1 MLLTSW
7 LSAFKTLGSW
17 NRPVRRA
24 RKVNLASG
32 LMEHLEDRCLL
43 SSFYVALSGD
53 DANDGSAGT
62 PYRTVQKAIDAAA
75 AANDGDDFVKVA
87 AGTYNT
93 LADIGWTVADST
105 NITNLSITGGWDPTF
120 STSTPLST
128 IWAPGAYLNAPTT
141 GSQGDINLI
150 DANTTIDNFYF
161 AFDGDGVGGTGGTR
175 ISGGLVVQNTGITI
189 SNNAIEVGSKAAAP
203 TSPRSTGIQTSGAD
217 TSNLLIS
224 GNTFTAEGVIQAQGI
239 FLNPGVGTNTQITG
253 NTFSGSRFAG
263 VVTIKERGDVAVTNN
278 VFTSV
283 TGFQTIDVRTANSAT
298 PITNLSITG
307 NTLDGGG
314 TGLGIHI
321 GDGTGTQA
329 ITGFVISNNVITN
342 HGATGYG
349 IYIGPGT
356 TQAGAISGTISFNSI
371 TEVGTGINLTTLGA
385 GSDTIDA
392 SRNWWGDVSGP
403 TLAANAGGLGSKIT
417 GTPSIKF
424 APWLIYSPDT
434 NPAVAGVQLPT
445 TVTVTP
451 GSDTSAADN
460 DFTRLQNAIGAAT
473 TGQTIDIK
481 GLYNWNSTNSGAAY
495 LASLN
500 TSALGD
506 IRGLALPGGADNL
519 TITSSDSSAHI
530 IGQGDLLDGNYDSFL
545 FNAGGTVAVN
555 ANLTV
560 EKLNIDD
567 FENAVAFDWD
577 GAVGPI
583 NGTKI
588 QNNQITIGGDNEGTQ
603 NIAFYFTA
611 GTNQHIT
618 GNTVTF
624 QADGALGTAGRSYG
638 FQNDTIG
645 GTAYDGLLIDS
656 NTFQIAGTAN
666 GEIVTGVRENSHND
680 DNASDIS
687 ITQNQFLGI
696 QGVRDFDRGLMLT
709 SQTTG
714 LIVDGNIFTDV
725 DDVFFARDAGGG
737 TDPGDRFT
745 FTNNVLTRVG
755 GADGIFLRNVTT
767 DATPTHVVVNWNINN
782 TVDGFTSVRG
792 LNELSVNAAATSR
805 PLTGASDLNSVNA
818 IGAKAAVYVDDNSV
832 GAARFSDPDGIGT
845 GVGPIAFGFNA
856 FGTITAGIA
865 AVDLGGTVNVSAG
878 TYKENPTVNRAMTI
892 SGPNTGIS
900 GAGARGAEAHVIT
913 NSTSGFQN
921 AVFTVTVNNVTVQG
935 LEIDGNDPLVTNF
948 TLTSGADTNASYAVL
963 TTTNS
968 VTGGLIVRDNIAE
981 NVFIGVRG
989 DGPSQNNLIDSNW
1002 FHDVGIFDFG
1012 YGVTLRNNFYADIT
1026 NNLMTKT
1033 HLGIHTNNM
1042 SAAGGPAAWNVTGNE
1057 FHTYAGGIWDNQQ
1070 YSSATPM
1077 TIDNDQFFAEAGALT
1092 NNFGIQLVGL
1102 QTNGGVKITNTTITG
1117 TDYGI
1122 IAWADSPTN
1131 TVTLGSTVSIVNTKV
1146 GVYATNNLAFN
1157 AVGTTVF
1164 GVTGGP
1170 TNLILDGVSITGST
1184 QQAVSVF
1191 GQTSGGA
1198 VNVTVQSDTELSGSA
1213 SATDT
1218 GILVSGSKAT
1228 ATIQN
1233 NDASIHGFNIGI
1245 DVDAGAATITNNH
1258 IYDNT
1263 TGIRFTSGG
1272 NGSVTANNF
1281 DGLVDNGT
1289 DLRLDATAGTVAIG
1303 AGNIFAGDS
1312 LFIDNR
1318 TGQAYDLTAYTS
1330 TNWEGLIDPFLI
1342 EDKIV
1347 HAPDTGTTGLIRVI
1361 AGHVYVTSPGTGPT
1375 DESIQAAIN
1384 AASSGDTIN
1393 VASGTFV
1400 GNLIVDKSLNL
1411 VGPNAAIDPN
1421 TGTRAGEAILLPGVT
1436 ETSVQLSTSGVIVR
1450 VGTGAGHVDVTVS
1463 GFTIDGHN
1471 GALSGG
1477 RTLNGVEVNT
1487 GAGIANS
1494 IGSFDTNPGGYD
1506 ATLNVQ
1512 NNIIQNLER
1521 YGVLVDGVNSPGF
1534 AAAGNDISHNKID
1547 NLPSGNNFGGDR
1559 GRAMAFEVN
1568 VYGTVSYNVVTRVNV
1583 GWQDD
1588 NYTVASPGAG
1598 TLVDHNTISTY
1609 HRGVFH
1615 NLAYAAASDITI
1627 SNNTIS
1633 VETSG
1638 DFPATTTNFGIE
1650 LASIG
1655 GTVGGSVTDNTISGM
1670 VYGILLWGTTTT
1682 GAVNVSGGTLTGN
1695 QYGILVTNQDPQFGP
1710 APSSQGTIS
1719 DVTIVNSTVAGI
1731 AIDSSANSG
1740 PVALSI
1746 GSGNSVTGG
1755 PVGLLVNGPDTEIV
1769 GDTLS
1774 DLELSGQSGNYITL
1788 EDGALDNETINATG
1802 VKFNGVLPADMSI
1815 AQKFATEAK
1824 IQDQYDDATLG
1835 LIQLTAGAYYVTPAT
1850 SPTATDNDYT
1860 RLANIMNVIADG
1872 DTVVLNGTFDWSE
1885 PNAAASW
1892 AKGNDGVAGGFDD
1905 YSLYVPN
1912 NVDDVTWTSAS
1923 LGAARIQGPGDLAAA
1938 NLEGVFV
1945 FDGTDSH
1952 GWTISNLEIF
1962 DFDLSIGM
1970 FFGGGPDEYAGTTIT
1985 NNHIR
1990 VPADL
1995 NTTVAPDDVNQ
2006 NIAIHY
2012 SFGTDQTISNNIID
2026 IDGSGVSDGANLSSS
2041 VAMQSNSGGATSYDG
2056 LLIDNNTVN
2065 VTGTLNAQQ
2074 ASFRGIWENG
2084 NSSLSDITVSNNHFN
2099 NLTGSNGAT
2108 NLMRAFIITS
2118 HSSSGT
2124 TVLYSD
2130 NTVSRANV
2138 GFQWLSGGNFAGNEA
2153 VLLNNNTTTG
2163 TQTSVQIQSNG
2174 SAVLTGNT
2182 FDGIGGTSIGV
2193 DIAAGSLG
2201 TVNQNDISGTSIGV
2215 NNSGTLSA
2223 ASQNYIHDNIGDGI
2237 RLNVGTTFV
2246 GPIFNNDLSGNS
2258 GFAIN
2263 NLTGGAVN
2271 ASGNYYFFTTQ
2282 ATVAAKI
2289 NGIVDYSPWLN
2300 FSTDTEPLSA
2310 GFQGDFSSLSVSQS
2324 SPQLG
2329 ATGLIQEA
2337 VNLLAN
2343 GALTGTARTIKVDG
2357 GIYLDA
2363 ANLNVPLTMVLGG
2376 NVRVPGL
2383 DSIVGT
2389 IIDLQS
2395 NTLTLGAG
2403 NVDNTLAG
2411 NIQGSGG
2418 LVKQGSAILTLTGT
2432 DTYTGTTAVNTGT
2445 LQVDGSTTSPTSVF
2459 GTLTGSGT
2467 IAAAVSIE
2475 NGGGTVS
2482 PGGSG
2487 TAVLHT
2493 GALTVSIGATFT
2505 AQVNGRIAGTQADQI
2520 ATTGVVDITNATLD
2534 VSGTITSLI
2543 GQVITLID
2551 NGSGSA
2557 VVGEFN
2563 GLPEG
2568 STVNING
2575 VDFTLSYH
2583 GGTGNNDVTL
2593 TEPPLVV
2600 SIDDV
2605 SVSESAGNMVFNI
2618 SLDKP
2623 LDIDFTL
2630 DVTFQDGTAT
2640 GGGTDYTSTTQHIL
2654 ITAGATSAQVT
2665 VPVTNDGIVEGTED
2679 FTVHLSTAT
2688 DLGGRGIDFSDVG
2701 EGTITDDDLATVSI
2715 AKTFDGAEGVVPVN
2729 GQFTVSLTAVSST
2742 DTIVTYDISG
2752 TATPGAGND
2761 YSALSGSVT
2770 IPAGQ
2775 LNAVINVPVLN
2786 DTIVE
2791 GTESVIVTLTGF
2803 GAHDPQ
2809 ITLSAATSDTV
2820 NLTDD
2825 DTNTLQINSPTVTEG
2840 DAGTKTLTFIV
2851 TSPTAVAGGFTVA
2864 FNVAN
2869 VNTNGSDYTVVTSSP
2884 LSFTGTA
2891 GETHSITINVN
2902 GDTIVEGDET
2912 LSVTLSTVTPVAP
2925 VPASSI
2931 VTGAVGTG
2939 TITNDDSNTLTI
2951 SSPIMAEGNAG
2962 MTTMTFTVTSPTA
2975 VQGGFTVAFNV
2986 ANVSTDGADF
2996 TVVTSSPLTFTGAAG
3011 ETQTIIVNVNGDT
3024 IVEGDETF
3032 SVTLDTV
3039 TPVAPV
3045 QAASIVTGAVGT
3057 GTITNDDSDTLTIDS
3072 PIITEGDAGTTT
3084 MTFTVTSPN
3093 AVAGGF
3099 TVAFNV
3105 ANGTASASDYT
3116 LVTSSPLTFL
3126 GNAGET
3132 QSITINVTGDLIVEA
3147 NETLTVTLGTVTPVT
3162 PVAAASIVTS
3172 AIGTGTITDNDS
3184 ATVSVAKITDGAETN
3199 TPTNGKF
3206 TVTQSAVSSTDTIVS
3221 YSITGTA
3228 AAGSDYTSLSGTVT
3242 IPAGQ
3247 TSADIN
3253 VAVLTDNIVEATE
3266 TVIVTL
3272 TGISAGDPQ
3281 ITVNATPATVNI
3293 TDNDTATFTIDNVTV
3308 NEAAG
3313 TMVFTLATDK
3323 ALDIDVIINVT
3334 FSGGTATGGGTDYV
3348 STTQSITF
3356 LAGQLSKQVS
3366 VAITDDNIVEATE
3379 TFGATL
3385 STNAVLGGRSVNLSD
3400 TGTGTITD
3408 NDTAN
3413 FTINNV
3419 TVGEG
3424 AGTLVFDLVTDK
3436 ALDIDVTITVTFAD
3450 VTATGGGTDYTST
3463 TQQITFL
3470 AGQLSKQVSVAIS
3483 NDSLVEGTE
3492 SFTAALSSTTP
3503 LGGRVINVADTGTG
3517 TITDDD
3523 TATVTIAKI
3532 TDGTETPTNG
3542 KFTVTQSAVSTTDTI
3557 VTYSITGT
3565 ATAGSDYTTLTGTVT
3580 IPAGQ
3585 TTVDINVAVLTD
3597 NVVEA
3602 TETVIVTLT
3611 GISSGD
3617 PQISADATPA
3627 TVNITDNDTAT
3638 FTIDSVTVNEADGT
3652 LVFTLTTDKV
3662 LDTDVTID
3670 VTFGSGTA
3678 TGGGTD
3684 YASTTQSITFL
3695 AGQSSKQVSVAIT
3708 NDNIVEGT
3716 ETFAASLSTATPLNG
3731 RSVNLSDTGT
3741 GTITDNDTATF
3752 AINNVTVGEGDGTLV
3767 FDLVTD
3773 KALDID
3779 VTINV
3784 TFTDVSA
3791 TGGGTDYT
3799 STTQQITF
3807 LAGQTSK
3814 QVSVVIN
3821 DDNLLEGTETF
3832 TAALSS
3838 TTPLGGRVIDVSDT
3852 GTGTITDNDTA
3863 TVSIAKVTDG
3873 TESNSPT
3880 NGKFSVTL
3888 SAPSS
3893 TDTVVNYTVTGT
3905 ATSGTDYTALTGSV
3919 TIPAGQTTA
3928 DIDVAVLND
3937 GDVEDLE
3944 TVIVTLDGL
3953 GAHDSDI
3960 TLDAN
3965 PTATVSISDD
3975 DQLVITSVP
3984 SASVPENTLTS
3995 TVVLNVDADPVAGH
4009 SLTYS
4014 LSGPDAARFNIN
4026 PVTGEITF
4034 VSSPNFEAPADAGA
4048 DNVYNVTV
4056 SVTTDITPTRTTSQD
4071 LTITVTPVN
4080 DVIPVFNNAS
4090 PTFLIPENSQVG
4102 TVVGTASATDGD
4114 LPAQSLTYS
4123 IVSGNASGAFA
4134 INPTT
4139 GQITVADATP
4149 LDFEVTP
4156 SFSLQIRVT
4165 DNGSPT
4171 PLTADA
4177 TVEIN
4182 LGDVGE
4188 EPTITLP
4195 STPAT
4200 YTLHSDPLVVA
4211 PSATFDL
4218 NGITNPNFS
4227 GAKLTVSI
4235 TAGRDKKDR
4244 LAIIKKGADAND
4256 IHLKGKKVLA
4266 GDVQIGTVAGGK
4278 GNKTPNLV
4286 VTLNSSATQAI
4297 VERLMERV
4305 TFQAKGGS
4313 GITRTVSML
4322 VTNVSGVNS
4331 TIGTRN
4337 INVN

>member
-7 LSAFKTLGSW
+7 LSAFKTLGAW

-24 RKVNLASG
+24 RKMNLASG

-43 SSFYVALSGD
+43 SSFYVSTTGD
-53 DANDGSAGT
+53 DSNDGSAAT
-62 PYRTVQKAIDAAA
+62 PYRTVQKAIDAANA
-75 AANDGDDFVKVA
+75 ASDGDDFVKVA

-93 LADIGWTVADST
+93 LADIGWTVVDST
-105 NITNLSITGGWDPTF
+105 NITNLSITGGWDSSFT
-120 STSTPLST
+120 TRTPLST
-128 IWAPGAYLNAPTT
+128 IWAPGAYAGAPAS
-141 GSQGDINLI
+141 GAQGDINLV
-150 DANTTIDNFYF
+150 DANTTIDGFYF

-175 ISGGLVVQNTGITI
+175 ISGGIVVQNTGITI
-189 SNNAIEVGSKAAAP
+189 SNNTVEVGSKNVSGGA
-203 TSPRSTGIQTSGAD
+203 RSTGIQTSGSD

-224 GNTFTAEGVIQAQGI
+224 GNTFTEEGLIQGQGI
-239 FLNPGVGTNTQITG
+239 FLNPGVGTNTQIIG
-253 NTFSGSRFAG
+253 NTFSGSKFATIL
-263 VVTIKERGDVAVTNN
+263 VVKERGDVSIANN
-278 VFTSV
+278 VFTAA

-307 NTLDGGG
+307 NTIDGGG
-314 TGLGIHI
+314 MGLGIHI

-329 ITGFVISNNVITN
+329 ITGFVISNNIITN
-342 HGATGYG
+342 HGTGNG
-349 IYIGPGT
+349 IFIGPGT
-356 TQAGAISGTISFNSI
+356 TQAGAISGTISYNSI
-371 TEVGTGINLTTLGA
+371 TEAAGTGIGLTTLGA

-403 TLAANAGGLGSKIT
+403 TLTANSGGLGSTIT

-434 NPAVAGVQLPT
+434 NPALAGVQLPT

-495 LASLN
+495 LASTN
-500 TSALGD
+500 TSDAGD
-506 IRGLALPGGADNL
+506 IRGLVLPGGVDNL

-545 FNAGGTVAVN
+545 FNAGGTVPVN
-555 ANLTV
+555 VNLTV
-560 EKLNIDD
+560 EKLNIDN

-577 GAVGPI
+577 GAVGPFD
-583 NGTKI
+583 GTRI
-588 QNNQITIGGDNEGTQ
+588 QNNQVTIGGDNEGTQ
-603 NIAFYFTA
+603 NIAFYFTR
-611 GTNQHIT
+611 GINQHIT

-624 QADGALGTAGRSYG
+624 QADGILGTAGRSYG

-656 NTFQIAGTAN
+656 NIFQIAATAN

-709 SQTTG
+709 SQSTG
-714 LIVDGNIFTDV
+714 LIVDGNLFTDV
-725 DDVFFARDAGGG
+725 DDVFFARDASGG
-737 TDPGDRFT
+737 TDPGDQFT

-767 DATPTHVVVNWNINN
+767 DPTPTHVVVNWNINN
-782 TVDGFTSVRG
+782 TVDGFTGVRG

-818 IGAKAAVYVDDNSV
+818 IGAKTTVFVDDDS
-832 GAARFSDPDGIGT
+832 ASAPRFSDPDGIDS
-845 GVGPIAFGFNA
+845 GVGPAAAGFNA
-856 FGTITAGIA
+856 FSTLTAGVA
-865 AVDLGGTVNVSAG
+865 AVDAGGTVNVAAG
-878 TYKENPTVNRAMTI
+878 TYKENLTIGKSVTI
-892 SGPNTGIS
+892 SGPNTGIN
-900 GAGARGAEAHVIT
+900 GAGTRSAEAHVV
-913 NSTSGFQN
+913 SDATSSFQN
-921 AVFTVTVNNVTVQG
+921 AVFKVTANNVTIQG
-935 LEIDGNDPLVTNF
+935 LEIDGDDPLVTGFAN
-948 TLTSGADTNASYAVL
+948 TSGADTNTSYAVQAVG
-963 TTTNS
+963 
-968 VTGGLIVRDNIAE
+968 VTGGLAVRNNIAE

-989 DGPSQNNLIDSNW
+989 DGASQGNVIDSNW
-1002 FHDVGIFDFG
+1002 FHDIGVFDFG
-1012 YGVTLRNNFYADIT
+1012 YGVTLRTDFYADIT
-1026 NNLMTKT
+1026 NNLMTKV
-1033 HLGIHTNNM
+1033 HLGVHTNNM

-1077 TIDNDQFFAEAGALT
+1077 TIDNNQLFAEAGALAD
-1092 NNFGIQLVGL
+1092 NFGIQLVGL
-1102 QTNGGVKITNTTITG
+1102 QTNGGVTITNTTITG

-1131 TVTLGSTVSIVNTKV
+1131 TPTLGSTVSIVDTKV

-1164 GVTGGP
+1164 GVTAGP

-1184 QQAVSVF
+1184 LQAVSVF

-1198 VNVTVQSDTELSGSA
+1198 VNVTVQNDTELTGSA

-1228 ATIQN
+1228 ATIQD

-1245 DVDAGAATITNNH
+1245 DVDAAAATITNNH

-1263 TGIRFTSGG
+1263 TGIRFTNGG
-1272 NGSVTANNF
+1272 NGSVSANNF

-1289 DLRLDATAGTVAIG
+1289 DLRLDATAGTVNIG
-1303 AGNIFAGDS
+1303 TGNIFAGDS

-1318 TGQAYDLTAYTS
+1318 TGQAYDLTSYTS
-1330 TNWEGLIDPFLI
+1330 ANWEGLIDPFLI
-1342 EDKIV
+1342 EGKIV

-1361 AGHVYVTSPGTGPT
+1361 AGHVYVTSPGTGLT

-1421 TGTRAGEAILLPGVT
+1421 TGTRVGEAILLPGVT
-1436 ETSVQLSTSGVIVR
+1436 ETSVQGSTSGVIVR
-1450 VGTGAGHVDVTVS
+1450 VGTGSGHVDVTVS

-1471 GALSGG
+1471 AALSGG

-1521 YGVLVDGVNSPGF
+1521 YGVLVDGVNSPGL
-1534 AAAGNDISHNKID
+1534 AVTGNDISHNKID

-1588 NYTVASPGAG
+1588 NYTVPSPGAG

-1609 HRGVFH
+1609 HRGIFH
-1615 NLAYAAASDITI
+1615 NLAYLGASDITI

-1638 DFPATTTNFGIE
+1638 DFPATSSNFGIE

-1655 GTVGGSVTDNTISGM
+1655 GTVGASVTDNTISGM

-1682 GAVNVSGGTLTGN
+1682 GNVTVSGGTLTGN
-1695 QYGILVTNQDPQFGP
+1695 HYGILATNNDPQFGI
-1710 APSSQGTIS
+1710 APSAQGTIS
-1719 DVTIVNSTVAGI
+1719 DVTIVDSSVAGI
-1731 AIDSSANSG
+1731 AVDSSAAPNH
-1740 PVALSI
+1740 VALTI

-1769 GDTLS
+1769 GNTLN
-1774 DLELSGQSGNYITL
+1774 DLKLSGQSGNYITL
-1788 EDGALDNETINATG
+1788 EDGALDDEVINATG
-1802 VKFNGVLPADMSI
+1802 VKFDGLLPAAMTT

-1835 LIQLTAGAYYVTPAT
+1835 LIQITAGVYYVTPAT
-1850 SPTATDNDYT
+1850 SPTANDNDYT

-1872 DTVVLNGTFDWSE
+1872 DTVILSGTFDWSE
-1885 PNAAASW
+1885 PNASASW
-1892 AKGNDGVAGGFDD
+1892 ALGNDGVAGGFDD
-1905 YSLYVPN
+1905 YSLYVPT
-1912 NVDDVTWTSAS
+1912 NVNDVTWTSDS
-1923 LGAARIQGPGDLAAA
+1923 LGAARIQGPGDLAGV
-1938 NLEGVFV
+1938 NLEGVFL
-1945 FDGTDSH
+1945 FDGTDSQ
-1952 GWTISNLEIF
+1952 GWTISNLEIY
-1962 DFDLSIGM
+1962 DFDLSIAF

-1995 NTTVAPDDVNQ
+1995 NTTVAPADVNQ
-2006 NIAIHY
+2006 NIGIHF
-2012 SFGTDQTISNNIID
+2012 SFGTNQTISNNIID
-2026 IDGSGVSDGANLSSS
+2026 IDGSGVSDGANFSSS
-2041 VAMQSNSGGATSYDG
+2041 VAMQSNSGGGTSFDG
-2056 LLIDNNTVN
+2056 LLIDNNTIN
-2065 VTGTLNAQQ
+2065 VTGVLNAQP
-2074 ASFRGIWENG
+2074 SSIRGIWENG
-2084 NSSLSDITVSNNHFN
+2084 NASQSDITVSNNDFN
-2099 NLTGSNGAT
+2099 NLTGNNGAT

-2118 HSSSGT
+2118 HSSATT
-2124 TVLYSD
+2124 TVSYED
-2130 NTVSRANV
+2130 NTVTAANV
-2138 GFQWLSGGNFAGNEA
+2138 GFQWLPGGSFGGNQPVQLTGNM
-2153 VLLNNNTTTG
+2153 VTD
-2163 TQTSVQIQSNG
+2163 TQIGVQIQSNG
-2174 SAVLTGNT
+2174 SATLTGNLI
-2182 FDGIGGTSIGV
+2182 DGVAGTSMGV
-2193 DIAAGSLG
+2193 SIAAGSSATLFE
-2201 TVNQNDISGTSIGV
+2201 NDISGASVGV
-2215 NNSGTLSA
+2215 DNSGILDSVTE
-2223 ASQNYIHDNIGDGI
+2223 NFIRNNTGDGI
-2237 RLNVGTTFV
+2237 RLETGSQVSGT
-2246 GPIFNNDLSGNS
+2246 IFNNNLSGNT
-2258 GFAIN
+2258 GFALN
-2263 NLTGGAVN
+2263 NLTATPVN
-2271 ASGNYYFFTTQ
+2271 ASGNSFGVTTP
-2282 ATVAAKI
+2282 AAVAAKV
-2289 NGIVDYSPWLN
+2289 NGLVDYSPWLN
-2300 FSTDTEPLSA
+2300 FATDTDLLTA
-2310 GFQGDFSSLSVSQS
+2310 GFQGDFSSLSVYQNTV
-2324 SPQLG
+2324 QFT

-2337 VNLLAN
+2337 VNLLAD
-2343 GALTGTARTIKVDG
+2343 GALTGTARTINVDG
-2357 GIYLDA
+2357 GIYSDA
-2363 ANLNVPLTMVLGG
+2363 ANLNQAVTLVLGG

-2395 NTLTLGAG
+2395 NTLSLGSG

-2418 LVKQGSAILTLTGT
+2418 GLVKQGSAILQLTGT

-2459 GTLTGSGT
+2459 GTLTGSGS

-2487 TAVLHT
+2487 TAILHT

-2505 AQVNGRIAGTQADQI
+2505 AQVNGRIAGSQADQI

-2557 VVGEFN
+2557 VVGEFA
-2563 GLPEG
+2563 GHAEG
-2568 STVNING
+2568 STVTING
-2575 VDFTLSYH
+2575 VDFILSYH

-2593 TEPPLVV
+2593 SEPPLVV

-2605 SVSESAGNMVFNI
+2605 SVSESAGNMVFNVN
-2618 SLDKP
+2618 LDKP
-2623 LDIDFTL
+2623 LDIDFVL

-2640 GGGTDYTSTTQHIL
+2640 GGGTDYTSTTQHIN
-2654 ITAGATSAQVT
+2654 ITAGQQSAQVT
-2665 VPVTNDGIVEGTED
+2665 VPINNDAIVEGTEG
-2679 FTVHLSTAT
+2679 FTVHLSTTT

-2701 EGTITDDDLATVSI
+2701 AGTITDDDSATVSI
-2715 AKTFDGAEGVVPVN
+2715 AKTFDGAEGAIPVL
-2729 GQFTVSLTAVSST
+2729 GQFTVSLSAVSST
-2742 DTIVTYDISG
+2742 DTVVTYDVSG
-2752 TATPGAGND
+2752 TAIPGAGND
-2761 YSALSGSVT
+2761 YSTLSGSVT

-2775 LNAVINVPVLN
+2775 LTAVINVPVLN

-2791 GTESVIVTLTGF
+2791 GTESVIATLTGF

-2809 ITLSAATSDTV
+2809 ITLGAPNSATV
-2820 NLTDD
+2820 NIADD
-2825 DTNTLQINSPTVTEG
+2825 DTDTLQISSPTVTEG
-2840 DAGTKTLTFIV
+2840 NAGPATLTFTV

-2864 FNVAN
+2864 FNVADIT
-2869 VNTNGSDYTVVTSSP
+2869 TNGSDYTVVTTSP
-2884 LSFTGTA
+2884 LTFTGTA
-2891 GETHSITINVN
+2891 GETHTITINVN
-2902 GDTIVEGDET
+2902 GDTIVEGNET
-2912 LSVTLSTVTPVAP
+2912 LSVTLGTVTPVAP

-2939 TITNDDSNTLTI
+2939 TITNDDSDTLTI
-2951 SSPIMAEGNAG
+2951 SSPIVTEGN
-2962 MTTMTFTVTSPTA
+2962 
-2975 VQGGFTVAFNV
+2975 
-2986 ANVSTDGADF
+2986 
-2996 TVVTSSPLTFTGAAG
+2996 
-3011 ETQTIIVNVNGDT
+3011 
-3024 IVEGDETF
+3024 
-3032 SVTLDTV
+3032 
-3039 TPVAPV
+3039 
-3045 QAASIVTGAVGT
+3045 
-3057 GTITNDDSDTLTIDS
+3057 
-3072 PIITEGDAGTTT
+3072 AGTTT

-3105 ANGTASASDYT
+3105 ANGTTNGSDYAVITSSPLTFAGTAGETQTITIDVNGDTIVEGNET
-3116 LVTSSPLTFL
+3116 LTVTLGTITPVAPVQAASIVTGAIGTGTITNDDTDTLTISSPVVTEGDAGTTTMTFTVTSPNAVAGGFTVAFDVANGTADDADYSVVTSSPLTFA

-3132 QSITINVTGDLIVEA
+3132 QTITINVTGDLIVEA
-3147 NETLTVTLGTVTPVT
+3147 NETLTVTLGTVTPVA
-3162 PVAAASIVTS
+3162 PVAAASIVTG
-3172 AIGTGTITDNDS
+3172 AAGTGTINDNDS

-3199 TPTNGKF
+3199 TPTSGKF
-3206 TVTQSAVSSTDTIVS
+3206 TVTQSAVSSTDTVVS
-3221 YSITGTA
+3221 YSITGSAT
-3228 AAGSDYTSLSGTVT
+3228 AGSDYTTLTGTVT

-3247 TSADIN
+3247 TSADID

-3272 TGISAGDPQ
+3272 TGITSGDPQ
-3281 ITVNATPATVNI
+3281 IAFDATPATVNI

-3313 TMVFTLATDK
+3313 TLVFTLATDK
-3323 ALDIDVIINVT
+3323 ALDINVIINVA
-3334 FSGGTATGGGTDYV
+3334 FGGGTATGGGTDYA

-3356 LAGQLSKQVS
+3356 LAGQTSQQVS
-3366 VAITDDNIVEATE
+3366 VAINDDSIVEATE
-3379 TFGATL
+3379 TFNASL

-3424 AGTLVFDLVTDK
+3424 AGNLVFDLVTDK
-3436 ALDIDVTITVTFAD
+3436 ALDIDVTITVTFSD
-3450 VTATGGGTDYTST
+3450 VTATGGGIDYSST

-3470 AGQLSKQVSVAIS
+3470 AGELSKQVSVAIN
-3483 NDSLVEGTE
+3483 NDSLV
-3492 SFTAALSSTTP
+3492 
-3503 LGGRVINVADTGTG
+3503 
-3517 TITDDD
+3517 
-3523 TATVTIAKI
+3523 
-3532 TDGTETPTNG
+3532 
-3542 KFTVTQSAVSTTDTI
+3542 
-3557 VTYSITGT
+3557 
-3565 ATAGSDYTTLTGTVT
+3565 
-3580 IPAGQ
+3580 
-3585 TTVDINVAVLTD
+3585 
-3597 NVVEA
+3597 
-3602 TETVIVTLT
+3602 
-3611 GISSGD
+3611 
-3617 PQISADATPA
+3617 
-3627 TVNITDNDTAT
+3627 
-3638 FTIDSVTVNEADGT
+3638 
-3652 LVFTLTTDKV
+3652 
-3662 LDTDVTID
+3662 
-3670 VTFGSGTA
+3670 
-3678 TGGGTD
+3678 
-3684 YASTTQSITFL
+3684 
-3695 AGQSSKQVSVAIT
+3695 
-3708 NDNIVEGT
+3708 
-3716 ETFAASLSTATPLNG
+3716 
-3731 RSVNLSDTGT
+3731 
-3741 GTITDNDTATF
+3741 
-3752 AINNVTVGEGDGTLV
+3752 
-3767 FDLVTD
+3767 
-3773 KALDID
+3773 
-3779 VTINV
+3779 
-3784 TFTDVSA
+3784 
-3791 TGGGTDYT
+3791 
-3799 STTQQITF
+3799 
-3807 LAGQTSK
+3807 
-3814 QVSVVIN
+3814 
-3821 DDNLLEGTETF
+3821 EGTETF

-3838 TTPLGGRVIDVSDT
+3838 TTPLGGRVIDVTDS

-3863 TVSIAKVTDG
+3863 TVSIAKITDG
-3873 TESNSPT
+3873 TESETPT
-3880 NGKFSVTL
+3880 NGQFTVTL

-3893 TDTVVNYTVTGT
+3893 TDTVVNYTITGT
-3905 ATSGTDYTALTGSV
+3905 AMSGIDYTALTGSV

-3928 DIDVAVLND
+3928 NIDVTVLD
-3937 GDVEDLE
+3937 DATVEDIE
-3944 TVIVTLDGL
+3944 TVIVTLDGF

-3960 TLDAN
+3960 TLGAN
-3965 PTATVSISDD
+3965 VSATVSISDD
-3975 DQLVITSVP
+3975 DQLVITS
-3984 SASVPENTLTS
+3984 ASSVSVEENSLTS

-4009 SLTYS
+4009 ALTYS

-4026 PVTGEITF
+4026 SATGEITF
-4034 VSSPNFEAPADAGA
+4034 VNSPNFEAPADQGA
-4048 DNVYNVTV
+4048 NNVYNITV
-4056 SVTTDITPTRTTSQD
+4056 SVTSDITPTRTTTQD

-4080 DVIPVFNNAS
+4080 DLAPVFDDAS
-4090 PTFLIPENSQVG
+4090 PTFSIPENSPVG
-4102 TVVGTASATDGD
+4102 TVVGGVSATDGD
-4114 LPAQSLTYS
+4114 LPVQSLTYS
-4123 IVSGNASGAFA
+4123 IIGGNSSGAFT
-4134 INPTT
+4134 INSTT

-4149 LDFEVTP
+4149 LNFEVTP
-4156 SFSLQIRVT
+4156 NFTLQIRVT

-4171 PLTADA
+4171 PLTTDA
-4177 TVEIN
+4177 MVEIH
-4182 LGDVGE
+4182 LTDVG
-4188 EPTITLP
+4188 PTITLP
-4195 STPAT
+4195 GTPAT
-4200 YTLHSDPLVVA
+4200 YTLHTA
-4211 PSATFDL
+4211 PVLIAPTATFTFGDVA
-4218 NGITNPNFS
+4218 TPNFS
-4227 GAKLTVSI
+4227 DAKLTVSI
-4235 TAGRDKKDR
+4235 IAGRDKRDR
-4244 LAIIKKGADAND
+4244 LAIIKKGDSTGD

-4266 GDVQIGTVAGGK
+4266 GDVQIGTVAGGH
-4278 GNKTPNLV
+4278 GRRTPDLV
-4286 VTLNSSATQAI
+4286 VTLNSNATQAT
-4297 VERLMERV
+4297 VERLLERV
-4305 TFQAKGGS
+4305 TFQAKAGM
-4313 GITRTVSML
+4313 GITRTVSMKL
-4322 VTNVSGVNS
+4322 TNVSGVDSNV
-4331 TIGTRN
+4331 GTRD
-4337 INVN
+4337 ITVN